1 MGAEKEFCDI
11 YDVNKRPTGKTVDR
25 AAIALND
32 DEYFLIVSAVL
43 VSADKK
49 ILITKRDRKKLW
61 SPGMWEIPGGGV
73 KSGESSLEAIYREIL
88 EETNI
93 NLFSRDYKILHT
105 QKRKTIEGNKY
116 FADIY
121 CFEISQDDIE
131 NIKGQ
136 KGEVSDYRLASIED
150 IKETAKDN
158 KFLRYEDLKDFLYK
172 CIS

>member
-11 YDVNKRPTGKTVDR
+11 YDVNKKQTGKTVDR

-93 NLFSRDYKILHT
+93 TRFRSKRRSVGLQACKYRGYKGNS
-105 QKRKTIEGNKY
+105 KR
-116 FADIY
+116 
-121 CFEISQDDIE
+121 
-131 NIKGQ
+131 
-136 KGEVSDYRLASIED
+136 
-150 IKETAKDN
+150 
-158 KFLRYEDLKDFLYK
+158 
-172 CIS
+172 

>member
-49 ILITKRDRKKLW
+49 ILITKRAMQKLW

-73 KSGESSLEAIYREIL
+73 KAGESSLEAIYREIL

-93 NLFSRDYKILHT
+93 NLFGRDYKILNT
-105 QKRKTIEGNKY
+105 QKRRTVEGNKY

-121 CFEISQDDIE
+121 CFEITKDDIK

-136 KGEVSDYRLASIED
+136 EGEVSDYRLASIED

-158 KFLRYEDLKDFLYK
+158 KFLRYGDLKDFFYK

>member
-1 MGAEKEFCDI
+1 
-11 YDVNKRPTGKTVDR
+11 
-25 AAIALND
+25 
-32 DEYFLIVSAVL
+32 
-43 VSADKK
+43 
-49 ILITKRDRKKLW
+49 
-61 SPGMWEIPGGGV
+61 MWEIPGGGV

-93 NLFSRDYKILHT
+93 NLFGRDCKILQT
-105 QKRKTIEGNKY
+105 QKRKTVEGNKY

-136 KGEVSDYRLASIED
+136 EGEVSDYRLASIED

>member
-1 MGAEKEFCDI
+1 MSAKKEFCDI

-73 KSGESSLEAIYREIL
+73 KAGESSLEAIYREIL

-93 NLFSRDYKILHT
+93 NLFSYGLLSYENQLCLSFKVCHILYF
-105 QKRKTIEGNKY
+105 QKLS
-116 FADIY
+116 
-121 CFEISQDDIE
+121 C
-131 NIKGQ
+131 
-136 KGEVSDYRLASIED
+136 
-150 IKETAKDN
+150 
-158 KFLRYEDLKDFLYK
+158 
-172 CIS
+172 

>member
-105 QKRKTIEGNKY
+105 QKRKTVEGNKY
-116 FADIY
+116 
-121 CFEISQDDIE
+121 CFEITKDDIE

-136 KGEVSDYRLASIED
+136 EGEVSDYRLASIDD

>member
-1 MGAEKEFCDI
+1 MSAEKEFCDI

-93 NLFSRDYKILHT
+93 NLFSYGLLSYENQLCLSFKVRLILYF
-105 QKRKTIEGNKY
+105 QKLS
-116 FADIY
+116 
-121 CFEISQDDIE
+121 C
-131 NIKGQ
+131 
-136 KGEVSDYRLASIED
+136 
-150 IKETAKDN
+150 
-158 KFLRYEDLKDFLYK
+158 
-172 CIS
+172 

>member
-1 MGAEKEFCDI
+1 MNLEKEFCDI
-11 YDVNKRPTGKTVDR
+11 YDVNKSPTGRTVDR

-43 VSADKK
+43 VSVDKK
-49 ILITKRDRKKLW
+49 ILITKRDMQKQW

-73 KSGESSLEAIYREIL
+73 KAGESSLEAIYREIL

-93 NLFSRDYKILHT
+93 DLFGRDYKILQT
-105 QKRKTIEGNKY
+105 QKRRTVEGNKY

-121 CFEISQDDIE
+121 CFEITQDDIK

-136 KGEVSDYRLASIED
+136 EGEVSDYRLASIED

-158 KFLRYEDLKDFLYK
+158 KFLRYEDLKDFLCK

>member
-11 YDVNKRPTGKTVDR
+11 YDVNKRPTGKNVDR

-93 NLFSRDYKILHT
+93 NLFSRDYKIL
-105 QKRKTIEGNKY
+105 
-116 FADIY
+116 
-121 CFEISQDDIE
+121 
-131 NIKGQ
+131 
-136 KGEVSDYRLASIED
+136 
-150 IKETAKDN
+150 
-158 KFLRYEDLKDFLYK
+158 
-172 CIS
+172 